1 MIDLLASLR
10 GDRHPMHSA
19 DAARE
24 IIALLP
30 ATDMARTLGELS
42 RWLRSVAESAEFK
55 PRVRQEVIGLL
66 ETAGRL
72 PEQALLTGYFKDPRL
87 RNVRGRLVWSAVYE
101 YWSALADGYLRCAL
115 EDMPKYAVGEAGRA
129 QLGALAA
136 RALRARAAQLRLALL
151 HYEPVPAALWQSL
164 YALVARCELAGI
176 LGAAVR
182 AYPADHVHTTPLQE
196 LMTALLVAVAAPERL
211 PPEEIEAAFRIAR
224 RFAGAGR
231 LEAAPFEG
239 ATHALRLDGGAPP
252 ARLAPGAARDPQL
265 RCFGAGEAVA
275 RLERMIG
282 HHELSMLDEDERI
295 AKEYSPGQKVTV
307 LRQFMSY
314 WGPHPPQPERKLIQL
329 EGGLAVVHGFDAVCH
344 YVPHA
349 AAASAPKQDDK
360 AAAKPLQ
367 VAEEEDIATPESWP
381 ERDAGLHTVHA
392 RAGKGA
398 GVWAEVGDLAAI
410 RIHDRNDW
418 WLAAIRRLA
427 PAEEGALDAEFEV
440 LSRKPFSVWL
450 RVLGLKDR
458 MAANWEASGSFAFD
472 YVHAIVLSDSAAPGH
487 APTVI
492 VPKGKFVPG
501 QLLELMHGERSR
513 NVRFTEFLEQGKD
526 FDWCGIEWEPGAA

>member
-1 MIDLLASLR
+1 MIDLLAGLR

-30 ATDMARTLGELS
+30 ATDMGRTLGEVS
-42 RWLRSVAESAEFK
+42 RWLRSVGESPDFK

-66 ETAGRL
+66 DEAGRL
-72 PEQALLTGYFKDPRL
+72 PEQALLAGYFKDPRL
-87 RNVRGRLVWSAVYE
+87 RNVRGRLVWSAIYE
-101 YWSALADGYLRCAL
+101 YWSALADAYLRCAL
-115 EDMPKYAVGEAGRA
+115 EDMPQYAVGEAGRV

-136 RALRARAAQLRLALL
+136 RALRARASQLRIALL
-151 HYEPVPAALWQSL
+151 HYEPVPAALWSGL
-164 YALVARCELAGI
+164 YTLLARCELAGI

-182 AYPADHVHTTPLQE
+182 AYPDEHSHTTPLQE
-196 LMTALLVAVAAPERL
+196 LMSALLVAVAAPERL

-224 RFAGAGR
+224 RFSGAGR

-239 ATHALRLDGGAPP
+239 ATHVLRLDGGAPP
-252 ARLAPGAARDPQL
+252 VRLAPAAARDPQQ
-265 RCFGAGEAVA
+265 RYFGAGEALA

-307 LRQFMSY
+307 LRQFISY
-314 WGPHPPQPERKLIQL
+314 WGPHPPQSERNLIRL

-349 AAASAPKQDDK
+349 TAAV
-360 AAAKPLQ
+360 AAQKGGKPGDQRLE

-398 GVWAEVGDLAAI
+398 GVWAEVGDLVAI

-472 YVHAIVLSDSAAPGH
+472 YVHAIVLSDRATPGH
-487 APTVI
+487 APPVI
-492 VPKGKFVPG
+492 VPMGKFVPG
-501 QLLELMHGERSR
+501 QLLELLHGERSR
-513 NVRFTEFLEQGKD
+513 NVRFAEFLEQGKD
-526 FDWCGIEWEPGAA
+526 FDCCGIEWEPGAA

>member
-1 MIDLLASLR
+1 MIDLLAGLR

-19 DAARE
+19 DAARQ

-30 ATDMARTLGELS
+30 VTDMSRALGEVS
-42 RWLRSVAESAEFK
+42 RWLRSVGESPDFK
-55 PRVRQEVIGLL
+55 ARARQEVIGVL
-66 ETAGRL
+66 EEAGRL
-72 PEQALLTGYFKDPRL
+72 PEQALLAGYFKDPRL
-87 RNVRGRLVWSAVYE
+87 RNVRGRMVWSAVFE

-115 EDMPKYAVGEAGRA
+115 EDIPKFAVGEAGRA
-129 QLGALAA
+129 QLGVLAA
-136 RALRARAAQLRLALL
+136 RALRARASQLRLALL
-151 HYEPVPAALWQSL
+151 HYEPVPAALWSGL
-164 YALVARCELAGI
+164 YALLQRCEQAGI
-176 LGAAVR
+176 LAAAVH
-182 AYPADHVHTTPLQE
+182 AYPGERAHTTPLQE

-224 RFAGAGR
+224 RFAGSGR

-239 ATHALRLDGGAPP
+239 ATHALRLDRSAPP
-252 ARLAPGAARDPQL
+252 SRLAPDSAHGPQS
-265 RCFGAGEAVA
+265 RCFGAGEALT

-282 HHELSMLDEDERI
+282 QHELSMLDEDERI
-295 AKEYSPGQKVTV
+295 AKDYSPGQKVTV
-307 LRQFMSY
+307 LRHFISY
-314 WGPHPPQPERKLIQL
+314 WGPHPPHAERNLIRL

-349 AAASAPKQDDK
+349 ALASPARRDAEAGGKR
-360 AAAKPLQ
+360 LE

-410 RIHDRNDW
+410 RIHDRSDW
-418 WLAAIRRLA
+418 WLAAIRRLS
-427 PAEEGALDAEFEV
+427 PGEEGSLSAEFEV
-440 LSRKPFSVWL
+440 LSRKPFSVWM

-458 MAANWEASGSFAFD
+458 MAANWETTGSFAYD
-472 YVHAIVLSDSAAPGH
+472 YVHAIVLSDRAAPGR
-487 APTVI
+487 APTLV

-501 QLLELMHGERSR
+501 QILELMHGERSR
-513 NVRFTEFLEQGKD
+513 NVRFTEFFEQGKD
-526 FDWCGIEWEPGAA
+526 FDWCAIDWDQGAR